1 MNWLFFAVAA
11 FLIFHVIDGFRR
23 GFVRKFVSA
32 ITLVLTLVLVIA
44 LTPMVTSVIQEHTSL
59 QQSLQEKCSEML
71 QTETFDENVKSDQ
84 VMMIDRM
91 NLPDSVKRMLHENN
105 NSEVYKLLEVANF
118 HEYVGAYLA
127 KLIISAMSFLL
138 TFLLVWTLLK
148 IILIAMDLIAKLPLL
163 HGINQLAG
171 GALGLVEGVFLVWVV
186 FLLVAAFCNGEVG
199 QKFYAMINESQMLTY
214 LYEKNV
220 LMNIVFGL
228 IL

>member
-91 NLPDSVKRMLHENN
+91 NLPDSVKSIWAQQPNCFMQSANAWHKMVINVILSVRL
-105 NSEVYKLLEVANF
+105 NSKTGMMF
-118 HEYVGAYLA
+118 
-127 KLIISAMSFLL
+127 LIMAWKSF
-138 TFLLVWTLLK
+138 
-148 IILIAMDLIAKLPLL
+148 
-163 HGINQLAG
+163 
-171 GALGLVEGVFLVWVV
+171 
-186 FLLVAAFCNGEVG
+186 
-199 QKFYAMINESQMLTY
+199 
-214 LYEKNV
+214 V
-220 LMNIVFGL
+220 L
-228 IL
+228 